1 MPESTSPDRLAM
13 RLEILKLKLER
24 ARYRSE
30 IVKWVVVAIG
40 AAVSFA
46 IIDYGKLRLEQ
57 LRLTSDNQFRF
68 IEAYAKATEAPQPE
82 IWKRKLDVFK
92 VFATDDHVQE
102 WITNQLETIETF
114 AALDALYRETLK
126 TASELI
132 IPTAENN
139 EERNQARK
147 RFEQLYWADLPFA
160 GESQEVIAAMI
171 AFRDGLME
179 AEAAP
184 KDQIKWSELN
194 RLMYELSPW
203 SGPHESLRALP
214 RSNEA
219 HENYW
224 CSPLTVWPHVTAS
237 QAKPNS
243 GWCDSISLFEQA
255 RHFLDE
261 NSFLFRQVDEHSRS
275 LKAQKGSR
283 DVACAVALVEIIDDQ
298 RAVL

>member
-1 MPESTSPDRLAM
+1 VKAKVIEPMPEPESTSQDRLAM

-30 IVKWVVVAIG
+30 IVKWIVVAIG

-57 LRLTSDNQFRF
+57 VRLTSDNQFRF
-68 IEAYAKATEAPQPE
+68 IEAYSKATEAPQPE

-102 WITNQLETIETF
+102 WITNQLETIENF

-139 EERNQARK
+139 EERNNARK

-160 GESQEVIAAMI
+160 GESQEVIDAMI

-184 KDQIKWSELN
+184 KDEIKSSKLNSLMYDLSKTLN
-194 RLMYELSPW
+194 RATR
-203 SGPHESLRALP
+203 ES
-214 RSNEA
+214 
-219 HENYW
+219 
-224 CSPLTVWPHVTAS
+224 
-237 QAKPNS
+237 
-243 GWCDSISLFEQA
+243 
-255 RHFLDE
+255 
-261 NSFLFRQVDEHSRS
+261 SRS
-275 LKAQKGSR
+275 GTGKRSP
-283 DVACAVALVEIIDDQ
+283 
-298 RAVL
+298 